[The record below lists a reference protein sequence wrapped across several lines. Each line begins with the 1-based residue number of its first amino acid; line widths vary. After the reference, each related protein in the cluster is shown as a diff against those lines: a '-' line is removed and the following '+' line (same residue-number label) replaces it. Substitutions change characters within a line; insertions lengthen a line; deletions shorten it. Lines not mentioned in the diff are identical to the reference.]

1 MPMLHGPDQQSEGLN
16 QCWSRPDPDMIERR
30 VSEESI
36 RTEFCEGPIPDD
48 VEELSPEIESTERE
62 AGLGV
67 ETSDRQDLIERLK
80 RGESPTWVPNR
91 KLQDCIS
98 ANLSTQQSPIPGV
111 TSNEVPL
118 LPAFEFREKPISSSA
133 ELLIEESREVE
144 LGLPSEIERPR
155 SALHTGDFTKDIEHL
170 QDQKSYFSSTTSF
183 HDVPSGDPLV
193 SCPTTPW
200 FKPTIRNQGTPQN
213 DAPSGILAHGVP
225 IDIARR
231 PSRSR
236 APSLQSYSSSFVL
249 KSPTS
254 PLVQQSNNEDLDF
267 SPVDLSKS
275 PSRVNRR
282 FTLPPHGFH
291 ALGPLANDSSPGPSA
306 AAHQPP
312 SLRKEETYPHQKHFP
327 RRSLTSSWSFQTASS
342 PQTPAY
348 LRSRRPSFSSEA
360 SPLQHAAMVGSYE
373 ESILRGRMSTGP
385 SKPLDFTAQIGV
397 LGKGDCKPKYPAHVT
412 IPFPAVYYNWNNG
425 IGHNPSM
432 VDDEPSPYVGHIDLE
447 HSLPPAKI
455 KESRRRHRGSSR
467 TRESDAA
474 GVESTHEQDCA
485 AMNLKLR
492 KREKQRRRSPSPK
505 APIGGSY
512 RIPQQGQLQIMIKN
526 PNKTAVK
533 LFLVP
538 YDLSGM
544 EAGTKTFIRQRC
556 YSTGP
561 IIEAP
566 ITSRSVSEPIIQGR
580 PAVIDAKSKPTLR
593 YLIHLN
599 ICCPSKGRFYL
610 YQHIRVVFANRVPDN
625 KEKLQNDIQL
635 PEPRYSTYK
644 ASRESVP
651 PVPSAGAKLTAEK
664 AQRRRSYGFGGP
676 LGAEGFN
683 ALSDLHG
690 HFLGASST
698 NPQETSTETPPIPPM
713 PLSLIRSKKQPKAES
728 VVSADDP
735 MDVDSSR
742 PTTSSGLQSPLS
754 DRTNRVANTLS
765 SSYRSSASNA
775 SDSYGK
781 LNRGDAGYGG
791 VGGLFG
797 RPGTPEPGEGLLA
810 RRLRELG
817 MEKEGRRPDAGC

>member
-1 MPMLHGPDQQSEGLN
+1 MPMFHDPDQKSEEVSKR
-16 QCWSRPDPDMIERR
+16 WSPPDPDMIERR

-36 RTEFCEGPIPDD
+36 RTEFCDGPIPDD
-48 VEELSPEIESTERE
+48 IEDLSPKLGSTERD
-62 AGLGV
+62 AGPGV

-91 KLQDCIS
+91 KLQDYITAS
-98 ANLSTQQSPIPGV
+98 LSIQEPSLPGV
-111 TSNEVPL
+111 ASNETPL
-118 LPAFEFREKPISSSA
+118 LPAIEFHDKPISSSA
-133 ELLIEESREVE
+133 EFPIKEPREGE
-144 LGLPSEIERPR
+144 LGPRPETERPR
-155 SALHTGDFTKDIEHL
+155 SALHAGDFTKDTERLENQRPQITNTGSFYDGHVR
-170 QDQKSYFSSTTSF
+170 FPAGSS
-183 HDVPSGDPLV
+183 
-193 SCPTTPW
+193 PTTPW
-200 FKPTIRNQGTPQN
+200 FKPTIRSQAIPES
-213 DAPSGILAHGVP
+213 DARYDYLAHGTP

-249 KSPTS
+249 KIPTS

-275 PSRVNRR
+275 PSKVNRR

-291 ALGPLANDSSPGPSA
+291 ALASLSNELSPGPLV

-312 SLRKEETYPHQKHFP
+312 SLRKEETYPYQTHFP
-327 RRSLTSSWSFQTASS
+327 RRSLTSNWSSQTASS

-412 IPFPAVYYNWNNG
+412 IPFPAVYYSWNNG
-425 IGHNPSM
+425 IGHNPSL

-447 HSLPPAKI
+447 HSLPPSKV

-467 TRESDAA
+467 TRESDAS
-474 GVESTHEQDCA
+474 GIESTHEHSCA

-544 EAGTKTFIRQRC
+544 DAGTKTFIRQRC
-556 YSTGP
+556 YSAGP
-561 IIEAP
+561 IIESP
-566 ITSRSVSEPIIQGR
+566 LTSRSVSEPIILGR
-580 PAVIDAKSKPTLR
+580 PAVADAKSKPTLR

-610 YQHIRVVFANRVPDN
+610 YQHIRIVFANRVPDN
-625 KEKLQNDIQL
+625 KEKLQSDIQL

-644 ASRESVP
+644 AGREAVP
-651 PVPSAGAKLTAEK
+651 AIPSAGAKLTAEK

-676 LGAEGFN
+676 LGAEGFGTL
-683 ALSDLHG
+683 ADLHG
-690 HFLGASST
+690 HFLGAGSSHT
-698 NPQETSTETPPIPPM
+698 LEISTEPPPVPPIPSG
-713 PLSLIRSKKQPKAES
+713 LVRSKKAPKAES
-728 VVSADDP
+728 VLSADDP
-735 MDVDSSR
+735 MDLDSSR

-754 DRTNRVANTLS
+754 DKTNRLANTLS
-765 SSYRSSASNA
+765 SSYRSSTSNG

-797 RPGTPEPGEGLLA
+797 RPGTPEHGEGLLA

-817 MEKEGRRPDAGC
+817 MEKEAKRSDAEF

>member
-1 MPMLHGPDQQSEGLN
+1 MPMFHDPDQPSEELRPR
-16 QCWSRPDPDMIERR
+16 WSPPEPDMIERR

-48 VEELSPEIESTERE
+48 VEHSSPRHESTERDS
-62 AGLGV
+62 GPGV

-91 KLQDCIS
+91 KLQDYLTASIP
-98 ANLSTQQSPIPGV
+98 TQPSPIPRIASDE
-111 TSNEVPL
+111 TTL
-118 LPAFEFREKPISSSA
+118 LPAIEFDDKPISSPA
-133 ELLIEESREVE
+133 EFLIKESREGE

-155 SALHTGDFTKDIEHL
+155 SALHAGDFTKDIERLEHQQPQFTGIGSL
-170 QDQKSYFSSTTSF
+170 HNGHAGGPLGSS
-183 HDVPSGDPLV
+183 
-193 SCPTTPW
+193 PTTPW
-200 FKPTIRNQGTPQN
+200 FRPTIRNQVIPQS
-213 DAPSGILAHGVP
+213 DTRPDHLAYGIP
-225 IDIARR
+225 IDLARR

-249 KSPTS
+249 KIPTS

-267 SPVDLSKS
+267 SPIDISKS
-275 PSRVNRR
+275 PSKVNRR

-291 ALGPLANDSSPGPSA
+291 TLGSLPNDFSPALSPV
-306 AAHQPP
+306 AHQPP
-312 SLRKEETYPHQKHFP
+312 SLRTEETYPFQTHLS
-327 RRSLTSSWSFQTASS
+327 RRSLTSNWSYQTASS

-348 LRSRRPSFSSEA
+348 RRSRRPSFSEA

-397 LGKGDCKPKYPAHVT
+397 LGKGDCKPKYPPHVT

-425 IGHNPSM
+425 IGRNPSM

-447 HSLPPAKI
+447 HSLPPAKV
-455 KESRRRHRGSSR
+455 KESRRRHKGSSR
-467 TRESDAA
+467 TRESDAS
-474 GVESTHEQDCA
+474 GIESTHEHDCA

-512 RIPQQGQLQIMIKN
+512 RIPQHGQLQIMIKN

-556 YSTGP
+556 YSAGP
-561 IIEAP
+561 IIEHP
-566 ITSRSVSEPIIQGR
+566 LTSRSVSEPTIQGR
-580 PAVIDAKSKPTLR
+580 PVVEDAKSKPTLR

-610 YQHIRVVFANRVPDN
+610 YQHIRIVFANRVPDN

-644 ASRESVP
+644 ASRESNP
-651 PVPSAGAKLTAEK
+651 PASSAGAKLTADK

-676 LGAEGFN
+676 LGAEGFGTL
-683 ALSDLHG
+683 ADLPG
-690 HFLGASST
+690 HFLGSGSSH
-698 NPQETSTETPPIPPM
+698 PSDVSTAAPPVPPIPSG
-713 PLSLIRSKKQPKAES
+713 LVRSKKEPRAES
-728 VVSADDP
+728 VLSADDP
-735 MDVDSSR
+735 MDLDSSR

-754 DRTNRVANTLS
+754 DKTNRLANTLS
-765 SSYRSSASNA
+765 SSYRSSTSNG

-791 VGGLFG
+791 LGGLFG

-817 MEKEGRRPDAGC
+817 MEKEARRPDAEF

>member
-1 MPMLHGPDQQSEGLN
+1 MP
-16 QCWSRPDPDMIERR
+16 R
-30 VSEESI
+30 VA
-36 RTEFCEGPIPDD
+36 RN
-48 VEELSPEIESTERE
+48 
-62 AGLGV
+62 
-67 ETSDRQDLIERLK
+67 ET
-80 RGESPTWVPNR
+80 
-91 KLQDCIS
+91 
-98 ANLSTQQSPIPGV
+98 
-111 TSNEVPL
+111 PL
-118 LPAFEFREKPISSSA
+118 LPAIEFDDKPISSPA
-133 ELLIEESREVE
+133 EFLIKEPREAE
-144 LGLPSEIERPR
+144 PGLRPEIERHR
-155 SALHTGDFTKDIEHL
+155 SALHAGDFTKDIERL
-170 QDQKSYFSSTTSF
+170 ESRQPQFTDTGSF
-183 HDVPSGDPLV
+183 HDVHAGDPLG
-193 SCPTTPW
+193 SPPTTPW
-200 FKPTIRNQGTPQN
+200 FKPTIRNQANTPS
-213 DAPSGILAHGVP
+213 DAQSGHLAHGIP
-225 IDIARR
+225 INIARR

-249 KSPTS
+249 KIPTS

-267 SPVDLSKS
+267 SPVNLSKS
-275 PSRVNRR
+275 PSKVNRR

-291 ALGPLANDSSPGPSA
+291 ALGSLPNDLSPGPSA

-312 SLRKEETYPHQKHFP
+312 SLRKEETYPYQTHLP
-327 RRSLTSSWSFQTASS
+327 RRSLTSNWSFQTGSS

-425 IGHNPSM
+425 IGHKPSK

-467 TRESDAA
+467 TRESDAS
-474 GVESTHEQDCA
+474 GIESTHEHDCA
-485 AMNLKLR
+485 AMNLRLR

-556 YSTGP
+556 YSAGP
-561 IIEAP
+561 IIESP
-566 ITSRSVSEPIIQGR
+566 LTSRSVSDSTIQVK
-580 PAVIDAKSKPTLR
+580 PAMVEAKSKPTLR

-610 YQHIRVVFANRVPDN
+610 YQHIRIVFANRVPDN

-644 ASRESVP
+644 ASREVVP
-651 PVPSAGAKLTAEK
+651 PIPSAGAKLTAEK

-676 LGAEGFN
+676 LGADGFSTL
-683 ALSDLHG
+683 ADLHG
-690 HFLGASST
+690 HFLGAGSSHT
-698 NPQETSTETPPIPPM
+698 LDPSTERPPVPPIP
-713 PLSLIRSKKQPKAES
+713 SGLIRSKKEPKAES
-728 VVSADDP
+728 VLSADDP
-735 MDVDSSR
+735 MDLDSSR

-754 DRTNRVANTLS
+754 DKTNRLANTLS
-765 SSYRSSASNA
+765 SSYRSSTSTG

-791 VGGLFG
+791 LGGLFG

-817 MEKEGRRPDAGC
+817 MENEAKRSDAEF